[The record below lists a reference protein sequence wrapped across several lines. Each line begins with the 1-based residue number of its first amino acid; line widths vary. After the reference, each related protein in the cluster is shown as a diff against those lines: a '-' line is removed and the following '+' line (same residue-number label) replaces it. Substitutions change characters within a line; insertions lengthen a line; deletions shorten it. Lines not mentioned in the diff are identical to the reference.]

1 MRLDVARRGRR
12 HPISLTPLIDV
23 VFILLLFFML
33 ASHFDQW
40 RALALDAR
48 GAKVGAAVSGEARA
62 AMLLRLHADARI
74 DLSGES
80 LTPAQLE
87 QRVERALER
96 DPELVVVIQSAPEV
110 ELQTIVSTI
119 DHLVS
124 AGAPEVR
131 LQ

>member
-1 MRLDVARRGRR
+1 MRLDLARRVRR
-12 HPISLTPLIDV
+12 NPISLTPLIDV

-48 GAKVGAAVSGEARA
+48 GAKVGATAPSAARA
-62 AMLLRLHADARI
+62 AMLVRLHADARL
-74 DLSGES
+74 DLGGEP
-80 LTPAQLE
+80 LTPPQLE
-87 QRVERALER
+87 RRVVEALDR
-96 DPELVVVIQSAPEV
+96 DPELIVVIQSDPEV

-119 DHLVS
+119 DRLVA

>member
-1 MRLDVARRGRR
+1 M
-12 HPISLTPLIDV
+12 TPLIDV